1 MPVAAH
7 FRKLGRDFLGIMKN
21 ASNLDTRVTEGFGD
35 EWTRFDQ
42 SVLPPAVLLEIFDA
56 YFRCFPWNSLPA
68 RAVGADFG
76 CGSGRWAAVVAPR
89 VGKLYCVD
97 ASEAALRVARRNL
110 VSFGNCAF
118 VQASIAENPIPD
130 DSLDFGY
137 ALGVLHCVP
146 DTAAGLASCVRKLKP
161 GAPFLVYLYYRF
173 DNRPG
178 WYRAAWLITNLARA
192 VISRLP
198 YGLRYWSS
206 QLIAASVYWPAAR
219 FARMVS
225 RLGVEAAHLPLQ
237 FYADKP
243 FYVMRT
249 DALDRFGTR
258 LERRFTRTEIEK
270 MMQAA
275 GLQAIEFSEK
285 APFWCAVGRRAGAE

>member
-1 MPVAAH
+1 
-7 FRKLGRDFLGIMKN
+7 MKN
-21 ASNLDTRVTEGFGD
+21 SSNVDTRVTEGFGD

-42 SVLPPAVLLEIFDA
+42 SALPAAARAEIFDA
-56 YFRCFPWNSLPA
+56 YFRCFPWSSLPP

-97 ASEAALRVARRNL
+97 ASEGALRVARRNL
-110 VSFGNCAF
+110 VSFGNCEF
-118 VQASIAENPIPD
+118 MLASVAATPIPD
-130 DSLDFGY
+130 TSLDFAY
-137 ALGVLHCVP
+137 SLGVLHHIP
-146 DTAAGLASCVRKLKP
+146 DTAGGLASCVRKLKP
-161 GAPFLVYLYYRF
+161 GAPFLLYLYYSF

-178 WYRAAWLITNLARA
+178 WYRAAWSIANLARA

-198 YGLRYWSS
+198 YGLRYWIS
-206 QLIAASVYWPAAR
+206 QLIAAGVYWPAAQ
-219 FARMVS
+219 FAHLAS
-225 RLGVEAAHLPLQ
+225 RLGFEAAHLPLR
-237 FYADKP
+237 FYAGKP

-258 LERRFTRTEIEK
+258 VERRFTRPEIEQ

-275 GLQAIEFSEK
+275 GLFAIEFSDEP
-285 APFWCAVGRRAGAE
+285 PFWCAVGCRAEGR